1 MSEVVSKSQFKP
13 RALEYFRKVE
23 DQGRELIITDHNQ
36 PVIKII
42 PYQKEPHQVLRELR
56 NSVRRYEQ
64 PLDPVAENDWEALQ

>member
-1 MSEVVSKSQFKP
+1 MSEIVSKSQFKP

-23 DQGRELIITDHNQ
+23 EQGRELIITDHNQ

-42 PYQKEPHQVLRELR
+42 PYHEQPQQVLRELR

>member
-23 DQGRELIITDHNQ
+23 DQGRELIITDHNR

-42 PYQKEPHQVLRELR
+42 PYQEQPQQVLRELR